1 MCRKKDEVPGKG
13 DERVD
18 RGRGGGKDAGIEEVL
33 RS

>member
-1 MCRKKDEVPGKG
+1 MCRKEDEVPGKG

-18 RGRGGGKDAGIEEVL
+18 RGGKDAGMAEVL